1 MKLQD
6 GAYVC
11 ACAFSK
17 YIFESKE
24 GSTEKAQKTCMFI
37 LKRYSSPISL
47 FSGELLSKQKFEKKT
62 EIKIFL
68 LMYR

>member
-1 MKLQD
+1 MRLQD

-24 GSTEKAQKTCMFI
+24 GNTKKAQKTCMF
-37 LKRYSSPISL
+37 SPISL
-47 FSGELLSKQKFEKKT
+47 FSGANENFEKKT
-62 EIKIFL
+62 E
-68 LMYR
+68 